1 MTFNPTRS
9 PNDKT
14 CFDVF
19 GAVDTPETQRVKR
32 RKSYDSS
39 LYGNKTME
47 DGEIDESSGPS
58 REEKEAE
65 ALPPR
70 HPFLIAH
77 TDIMYKAEFFAKL
90 VCE

>member
-9 PNDKT
+9 SNDKT

-19 GAVDTPETQRVKR
+19 GAIDVPETRPVKR
-32 RKSYDSS
+32 RKSYDSFLS
-39 LYGNKTME
+39 GNKTME
-47 DGEIDESSGPS
+47 NGEIDESSGS
-58 REEKEAE
+58 SWEEKEAE
-65 ALPPR
+65 ASPPR